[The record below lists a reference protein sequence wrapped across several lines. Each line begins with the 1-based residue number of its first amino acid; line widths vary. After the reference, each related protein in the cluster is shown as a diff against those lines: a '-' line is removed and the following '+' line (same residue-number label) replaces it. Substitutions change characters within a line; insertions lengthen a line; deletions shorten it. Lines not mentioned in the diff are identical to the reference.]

1 MSLFFEDKPRVKAS
15 KRSSAG
21 MVPGTVRAPRRS
33 VSRNDARPIPPL
45 PETSWRLP
53 DGPDAFPSLEGAD
66 EISIDCETYDP
77 DLKSKGPGVRRDG
90 YVCGVSV
97 GTDTGF
103 RQYYPIAHAVG
114 ENLDKKKVFGWLK
127 DELKRRH
134 QPKVGANLLY
144 DLDYL
149 AENGVEVDGP
159 CWDVQNAEPLL
170 DENALSYSLGTLG
183 KKYLGEGKKDDA
195 MSDWMKRAFGD
206 EENIKKNIWRVPAAV
221 VADYAIGD
229 IDMPLRII
237 HKQRDQMEK
246 EKILKLF
253 DDVET
258 PLTPMLLAMRR
269 RGVRVDVEKAIQLKD
284 TFDTRFGEAMKEIKR
299 LSGVTLGSPW
309 EGPAIGAMLD
319 RNGIDVPRTEKGAYS
334 IQKPWLKVIARKSKI
349 AAAVLDARALDKFKG
364 TFLQSYIIDG
374 AILGRL
380 HTLFHQLRNDENG
393 TVSGRFSSSDPNLQN
408 IPQRD
413 PILGPLIRALFT
425 PEEGQHWWK
434 FDWSQI
440 EYRIIVHYACCHSL
454 TGAESA
460 ASLYREDPTTD
471 FHQMVAE
478 MVGIPRGDAK
488 NLNFGMA
495 YGQGLDLLC
504 SILGVT
510 KERGREILDT
520 YHGRAPF
527 IHELS
532 DLVQKFIR
540 KHGYIPTLLKRRRRF
555 EMWEKNGKFSRE
567 QTFGAQRAF
576 VYAGLNALIQGS
588 AADLMKKAM
597 VKIWDSGVC
606 DILGAP
612 HLTVHDE
619 LDGSYDRRDPAAKM
633 ALLEIRRIMQTCIQ
647 LRVPI
652 IADMK
657 TGINWGNLGE

>member
-1 MSLFFEDKPRVKAS
+1 MTKN
-15 KRSSAG
+15 SA
-21 MVPGTVRAPRRS
+21 RAM
-33 VSRNDARPIPPL
+33 PPL
-45 PETSWRLP
+45 PDTTWTLP
-53 DGPDAFPSLEGAD
+53 EGPDAFPSLEGAN
-66 EISIDCETYDP
+66 EIAIDCETFDP

-90 YVCGVSV
+90 YIVGVSV
-97 GTDTGF
+97 GTDYGF
-103 RQYYPIAHAVG
+103 RQYYPVAHAAG
-114 ENLDKKKVFGWLK
+114 DNLDKTKVFGWLK
-127 DELKRRH
+127 GELKRKH

-149 AENGVEVDGP
+149 AENDVEVDGP

-170 DENALSYSLGTLG
+170 DENALTFSLDAIG
-183 KKYLGEGKKDDA
+183 KKWTGEGKRQTE
-195 MSDWMKRAFGD
+195 MTDWLKRAFGD
-206 EENIKKNIWRVPAAV
+206 EENIKKNIWRAPAAV

-229 IDMPLRII
+229 IDLPLNVI
-237 HKQRDQMEK
+237 HKQREEMDKQ
-246 EKILKLF
+246 KILKLF
-253 DDVET
+253 DEVET

-269 RGVRVDVEKAIQLKD
+269 RGVRVDVEKAIKLKD
-284 TFDTRFGEAMKEIKR
+284 TFDTRYAEALKQIKY
-299 LSGVTLGSPW
+299 LSGVSLGSPW
-309 EGPAIGAMLD
+309 EGPAIGAMLYK
-319 RNGIDVPRTEKGAYS
+319 NGVDVPRTEKGAYS
-334 IQKPWLKVIARKSKI
+334 IRKGWLKHIAKKNPI
-349 AAAVLDARALDKFKG
+349 AAAVLDARSLDKFKG

-374 AILGRL
+374 AIMGRL

-413 PILGPLIRALFT
+413 PVLGPLIRALFL
-425 PEEGQHWWK
+425 PEEQQAWWK

-440 EYRIIVHYACCHSL
+440 EYRIIVHYACCHML
-454 TGAESA
+454 QGANDA
-460 ASLYREDPTTD
+460 ARLYREDPSTD
-471 FHQMVAE
+471 FHQMVAD

-504 SILGVT
+504 AILGVT
-510 KERGREILDT
+510 HERGREILDT

-527 IHELS
+527 IRLLS
-532 DLVQKFIR
+532 EAVQKFIR

-555 EMWEKNGKFSRE
+555 DLWEKNGKISRE
-567 QTFGAQRAF
+567 QTFGAQRAY

-597 VKIWDSGVC
+597 VKIWDSGAC

-619 LDGSYDRRDPAAKM
+619 LDGSFNPRDPEAKM
-633 ALLEIRRIMQTCIQ
+633 ALLEIRRIMQTCIP

-657 TGINWGNLGE
+657 MGANWGALDISA